1 MNGYRIIESIVCIKM
16 HCHRVIEL
24 HIQFL
29 ALRGAECKNGQVLR
43 FSKRLAM
50 WACWLFILRVVAQT

>member
-16 HCHRVIEL
+16 HCHTVIEW

-43 FSKRLAM
+43 FSERVAM
-50 WACWLFILRVVAQT
+50 WAVHLKTREL